1 MGTYFGVLENSA
13 IVIHMVEVTMKI
25 SLLRRLDRYHETVN
39 RIQ

>member
-25 SLLRRLDRYHETVN
+25 PVFGRLDHYHERAN